1 MSPELTDQL
10 INKYPEQFKNL
21 TYIECGDGWY
31 NLLDSLCAT
40 IQNQIERN
48 AKNNKPNIFFWSQL
62 KEKFSLLRAYCY
74 GADEYMRGAIEMA
87 ESMSGNICEISGEKG
102 RVRKQRKGDNG
113 EPIRAWLKTLS
124 DKEAE
129 KEGYL

>member
-10 INKYPEQFKNL
+10 INKYPDQFKNL

-48 AKNNKPNIFFWSQL
+48 AKNDKPNIFFWSQL
-62 KEKFSLLRAYCY
+62 KEKF
-74 GADEYMRGAIEMA
+74 GI
-87 ESMSGNICEISGEKG
+87 
-102 RVRKQRKGDNG
+102 
-113 EPIRAWLKTLS
+113 
-124 DKEAE
+124 
-129 KEGYL
+129 